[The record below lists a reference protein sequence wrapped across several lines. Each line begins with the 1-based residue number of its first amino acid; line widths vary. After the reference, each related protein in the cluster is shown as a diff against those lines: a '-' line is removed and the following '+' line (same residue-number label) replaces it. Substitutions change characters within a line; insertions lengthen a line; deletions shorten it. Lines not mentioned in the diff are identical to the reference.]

1 MRLARF
7 ATERNS
13 WWANSTRLSISVDS
27 VFECMGMFLVQV
39 FEKIRAL
46 QYFSTMIDCG
56 EVVNDPLTYSFL
68 YTHKETAMHVYTFCT
83 FLGILIVYFS
93 QMSELTICAIRLA

>member
-27 VFECMGMFLVQV
+27 VFECMGMFLVPV
-39 FEKIRAL
+39 FEKFRAL
-46 QYFSTMIDCG
+46 QYWFWVVVSLTVIECG

-83 FLGILIVYFS
+83 LINQSLLIY
-93 QMSELTICAIRLA
+93 